1 MPHKHI
7 MPLIIA
13 ALFLMGLYPAPTQ
26 NLPADVSAFKE
37 NRATC
42 DHFRGEEPY
51 DAERAAFI
59 NRQLE
64 AHCKGTDKALSM
76 LRKKYAA
83 NKTVLNELVDY
94 ETTIE
99 AQE

>member
-1 MPHKHI
+1 MSLLSKKNV
-7 MPLIIA
+7 
-13 ALFLMGLYPAPTQ
+13 LY
-26 NLPADVSAFKE
+26 
-37 NRATC
+37 ATISE
-42 DHFRGEEPY
+42 GEEPY
-51 DAERAAFI
+51 DAARGAFI

-83 NKTVLNELVDY
+83 NKTVLGELADY

-99 AQE
+99 APE